1 MIIYRG
7 YLDKEFDIYS
17 YLGKWTL
24 NVNDDN
30 WHEKNKIKCTRNG
43 YMSWQINE
51 NYDILKENKTGN

>member
-30 WHEKNKIKCTRNG
+30 WHEKIR
-43 YMSWQINE
+43 
-51 NYDILKENKTGN
+51 